1 MSQSHFCH
9 MSEIESKPPPQNP
22 QKTFVLSLPKCRTCT
37 FCHMSQIQFKV
48 SDRDF
53 VIELANWATLLMVH
67 FSRFAEDL
75 IIYGSQEFG
84 FVRFGGQQSKDNDE
98 SLFPPTH
105 THTSHTPFL
114 CVFPCLPMYHR
125 HLFEPNYRSY
135 STGPSLIVSPT
146 HTHVTH
152 ALFFGV
158 FPCIPM
164 SLPCL
169 SHVSPASF

>member
-1 MSQSHFCH
+1 
-9 MSEIESKPPPQNP
+9 
-22 QKTFVLSLPKCRTCT
+22 
-37 FCHMSQIQFKV
+37 MSQIQFKV

-105 THTSHTPFL
+105 TH
-114 CVFPCLPMYHR
+114 
-125 HLFEPNYRSY
+125 
-135 STGPSLIVSPT
+135 
-146 HTHVTH
+146 VTH
-152 ALFFGV
+152 AIFVRL
-158 FPCIPM
+158 PM
-164 SLPCL
+164 S